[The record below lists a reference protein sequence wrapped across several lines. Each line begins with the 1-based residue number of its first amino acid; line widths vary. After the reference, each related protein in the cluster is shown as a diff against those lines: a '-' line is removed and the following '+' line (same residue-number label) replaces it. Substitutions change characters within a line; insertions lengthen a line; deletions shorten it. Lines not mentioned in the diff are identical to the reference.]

1 MKFSLD
7 SIHKSSE
14 FYQGHLWSV
23 RFTEST
29 PNILQSGGAI
39 NDVIPAQS
47 VTEPIYNI
55 EYETIPVGPG
65 LNLPIPKAVNYL
77 GELTVDF
84 YDDGNKGR
92 LLRVRNF
99 FRDWSRS
106 IHTDQGFVDIAKM
119 VKTIEVRKYSRDSG
133 GHVLQSKYDVLPPD
147 KTDFQG
153 QASAEFVVASITMN
167 IVRVH
172 QKNEK

>member
-1 MKFSLD
+1 
-7 SIHKSSE
+7 
-14 FYQGHLWSV
+14 
-23 RFTEST
+23 
-29 PNILQSGGAI
+29 
-39 NDVIPAQS
+39 
-47 VTEPIYNI
+47 
-55 EYETIPVGPG
+55 
-65 LNLPIPKAVNYL
+65 
-77 GELTVDF
+77 
-84 YDDGNKGR
+84 
-92 LLRVRNF
+92 
-99 FRDWSRS
+99 
-106 IHTDQGFVDIAKM
+106 M